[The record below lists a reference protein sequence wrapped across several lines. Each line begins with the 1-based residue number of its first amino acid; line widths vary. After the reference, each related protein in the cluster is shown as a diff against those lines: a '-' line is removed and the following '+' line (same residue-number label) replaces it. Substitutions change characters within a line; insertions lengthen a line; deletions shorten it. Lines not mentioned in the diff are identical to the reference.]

1 MKKGAVV
8 AYCGTG
14 IGKTSAALGNGIK
27 AAGEGKQVYVIQFMK
42 GQLSNDFHEKLEPE
56 LKIFRFEQSVGS
68 FNEMTAKEREEE
80 RKNYA
85 NALNFAKKS
94 LTTGECDL
102 LILDEILGV
111 IEEKMATEEEVL
123 DVIRSKS
130 LFTDVILTG
139 INITPEIKAACDTVY
154 NISKE
159 K

>member
-1 MKKGAVV
+1 MDKGSVV

-14 IGKTSAALGNGIK
+14 VGKTSAALGNGIK

-42 GQLSNDFHEKLEPE
+42 GQLSNEFLNKLEPE
-56 LKIFRFEQSVGS
+56 IKIFRFEQSVGS
-68 FNEMTAKEREEE
+68 FDEMTNKEREEE
-80 RKNYA
+80 RKNYT

-94 LTTGECDL
+94 LTTGECDV

-111 IEEKMATEEEVL
+111 IEEKIATEEEVL

-130 LFTDVILTG
+130 MFTGIILTG
-139 INITPEIKAACDTVY
+139 INITPEIKDVCDVVY
-154 NISKE
+154 NISRE